1 MLTESGVQK
10 PSEMFTP
17 PEPPKKGTAMS
28 DDTFNMSLRKF
39 LKTVGVTS
47 QQEIEAAVR
56 RAQDAGTLP
65 AGPLNAKMVLTLDG
79 VDLRHE
85 VTGTVDVGSQAK

>member
-1 MLTESGVQK
+1 MGDSY
-10 PSEMFTP
+10 
-17 PEPPKKGTAMS
+17 
-28 DDTFNMSLRKF
+28 NMSLRKF

-56 RAQDAGTLP
+56 KAREAGTLP
-65 AGPLNAKMVLTLDG
+65 KGPLRARMVLTLDG

-85 VTGTVDVGSQAK
+85 VTGTIETNDE